1 MDPTL
6 GLLILALVA
15 GGGAF
20 ACIRI
25 ASEYQRFA
33 VFVLGRFAGLR
44 GPGLI
49 FRLPCGGSRWIRIS
63 VGDFGELV
71 GPHVGRFSG
80 VDMPASYEG
89 NIRPG
94 GSVRIAG
101 FTSDEVLVEA
111 DPTHVRKI
119 TCERCGHEMAI

>member
-1 MDPTL
+1 MEPTL
-6 GLLILALVA
+6 GLLMFALLAA
-15 GGGAF
+15 GGAF

-25 ASEYQRFA
+25 AGEYQRFA
-33 VFVLGRFAGLR
+33 VFALGRFVGLR

-49 FRLPCGGSRWIRIS
+49 YRWPGGGGRWIRIS

-89 NIRPG
+89 NIRLG
-94 GSVRIAG
+94 ASVRISG

-111 DPTHVRKI
+111 DPTRVRKV